1 MLKLYLKNLSNDI
14 KSTWQSWKIIQYDI
28 GTLYLQ
34 WQVLR
39 MLSKKYPLGEIYEP
53 LDELSQR
60 RYDNQMKRVQEKIL
74 NSKFEEDDWNY

>member
-1 MLKLYLKNLSNDI
+1 MMMYFKNLKHDI
-14 KSTWQSWKIIQYDI
+14 LATWESWKIIQYDI

-39 MLSKKYPLGEIYEP
+39 MLSKKYPLGEVYQP

-74 NSKFEEDDWNY
+74 NSKFEEDDWDY

>member
-1 MLKLYLKNLSNDI
+1 MAKLEDNPI
-14 KSTWQSWKIIQYDI
+14 RHW
-28 GTLYLQ
+28 TLYLQ

>member
-1 MLKLYLKNLSNDI
+1 MRYYFKNLKNDI
-14 KSTWQSWKIIQYDI
+14 LATWESWKVIQYDI

-39 MLSKKYPLGEIYEP
+39 MLSKKYPMGNVYQP

-74 NSKFEEDDWNY
+74 NNKFEEDDWNY

>member
-1 MLKLYLKNLSNDI
+1 MKYYFKNLKNDI
-14 KSTWQSWKIIQYDI
+14 LATWESWKVIQYDI

-39 MLSKKYPLGEIYEP
+39 MLSKKYPMGNVYQP
-53 LDELSQR
+53 LDDLSQR

-74 NSKFEEDDWNY
+74 NNKFEEDDWNY

>member
-1 MLKLYLKNLSNDI
+1 MLGLYFKNLSKDI
-14 KSTWQSWKIIQYDI
+14 QATWEGWKIIQYDI

-39 MLSKKYPLGEIYEP
+39 MLSKKYPLGDIYEP

-74 NSKFEEDDWNY
+74 NSKFEEDDWDY